1 MRRSNTITEYREY
14 IIETAGD
21 YNYRVEVKINQTHE
35 EATRDTPPY
44 TDRTYMILQ
53 SWAITNQ
60 GREFTCLLP
69 SCHYD
74 ELEDLVNNDEI
85 SNI

>member
-14 IIETAGD
+14 VIETNGD

-35 EATRDTPPY
+35 DATRDTPSY

-53 SWAITNQ
+53 SWAITDQ
-60 GREFTCLLP
+60 GREFVCLLP
-69 SCHYD
+69 YELYE
-74 ELEDLVNNDEI
+74 ELEDLVNNDEL
-85 SNI
+85 